1 MNSLQGKVALVTG
14 SGQGVGRGIAEFFAE
29 EGAVVITNNRKK
41 KPNTAVPDYLTGEAR
56 EQFLAMSGDAETA
69 AEAIRAK
76 GGKAEAYFC
85 DVSDYS
91 AVKEMIDTIVKK
103 YGRIDIVVNNA
114 AITQAGGLML
124 LSESDW
130 DRQTVVKL
138 KGAFNTMRLAAPYMI
153 KQGGGSFI
161 NVASDAWVGMVNAA
175 AYSASNAGLVGLTRS
190 CAAELFHYNIN
201 VNAICPQAA
210 SPGHVS
216 GFTKTLLTLEKAM
229 GEGFRMPEEKRKEVE
244 ADHGDA
250 RDLAPFLAFLVSDA
264 GRDKTGGVFSV
275 TASGRISWYAP
286 EEELD
291 GLPRSAP
298 RTVEEIIELIPKSPL
313 KDAFMCVGDT
323 F

>member
-1 MNSLQGKVALVTG
+1 MNSLQGKVALITG
-14 SGQGVGRGIAEFFAE
+14 SGQGVGRGIAEFFVG

-41 KPNTAVPDYLTGEAR
+41 KAAVAVPDYLTDEAR
-56 EQFLAMSGDAETA
+56 EQFLQMSGDAETA
-69 AEAIRAK
+69 ASYIRAH
-76 GGKAEAYFC
+76 GGRAEAFFC
-85 DVSDYS
+85 DIADFN
-91 AVKEMIDTIVKK
+91 AVQEMIESIVKK

-138 KGAFNTMRLAAPYMI
+138 KGAFNTMRLAVPHMI
-153 KQGGGSFI
+153 EQGGVSII
-161 NVASDAWVGMVNAA
+161 NVASDAWTGMANAA
-175 AYSASNAGLVGLTRS
+175 AYSAANAGLVGLTRS
-190 CAAELFHYNIN
+190 CAAELMHYNIN

-216 GFTKTLLTLEKAM
+216 GFTKTLLTLEKTM
-229 GEGFRMPEEKRKEVE
+229 GEGFQMPEEKRREVE

-250 RDLAPFLAFLVSDA
+250 KDLAPVLAFLASDG
-264 GRDKTGGVFSV
+264 GRNRTGGVFSV

-286 EEELD
+286 EKELE

-298 RTVEEIIELIPKSPL
+298 RTVEEIASLVPASPL
-313 KDAFMCVGDT
+313 KDAFMAEMES

>member
-41 KPNTAVPDYLTGEAR
+41 KQNTAVPEYLTGEAR

-76 GGKAEAYFC
+76 GGRAEAYFC
-85 DVSDYS
+85 DISDYA
-91 AVKEMIDTIVKK
+91 AVKEMIDHIVQK

-153 KQGGGSFI
+153 EQGGGSFI
-161 NVASDAWVGMVNAA
+161 NVASDA
-175 AYSASNAGLVGLTRS
+175 
-190 CAAELFHYNIN
+190 
-201 VNAICPQAA
+201 
-210 SPGHVS
+210 
-216 GFTKTLLTLEKAM
+216 
-229 GEGFRMPEEKRKEVE
+229 
-244 ADHGDA
+244 
-250 RDLAPFLAFLVSDA
+250 
-264 GRDKTGGVFSV
+264 
-275 TASGRISWYAP
+275 
-286 EEELD
+286 
-291 GLPRSAP
+291 
-298 RTVEEIIELIPKSPL
+298 
-313 KDAFMCVGDT
+313 
-323 F
+323 

>member
-1 MNSLQGKVALVTG
+1 
-14 SGQGVGRGIAEFFAE
+14 
-29 EGAVVITNNRKK
+29 
-41 KPNTAVPDYLTGEAR
+41 
-56 EQFLAMSGDAETA
+56 MSGDAETA
-69 AEAIRAK
+69 AEAIRKK

-85 DVSDYS
+85 DVSDYA
-91 AVKEMIDTIVKK
+91 AVKEMIDHIVQK

-229 GEGFRMPEEKRKEVE
+229 GEGFHMPEEKRKEVE

-250 RDLAPFLAFLVSDA
+250 RNLAPFLAFLASDA
-264 GRDKTGGVFSV
+264 GRGKTGGVFSV

-298 RTVEEIIELIPKSPL
+298 RTVEEIENLIPKSPL
-313 KDAFMCVGDT
+313 KDAFMHVSDT

>member
-41 KPNTAVPDYLTGEAR
+41 KQNTAVPEYLTGEAR

-69 AEAIRAK
+69 AEAIRKK

-85 DVSDYS
+85 DVSDYA
-91 AVKEMIDTIVKK
+91 AVKEMIDHIVQK

-138 KGAFNTMRLAAPYMI
+138 KGAFNTMRLAVPYMI
-153 KQGGGSFI
+153 EQGGGSFI

-190 CAAELFHYNIN
+190 CEIGRA
-201 VNAICPQAA
+201 
-210 SPGHVS
+210 HV
-216 GFTKTLLTLEKAM
+216 
-229 GEGFRMPEEKRKEVE
+229 
-244 ADHGDA
+244 
-250 RDLAPFLAFLVSDA
+250 
-264 GRDKTGGVFSV
+264 
-275 TASGRISWYAP
+275 
-286 EEELD
+286 
-291 GLPRSAP
+291 
-298 RTVEEIIELIPKSPL
+298 
-313 KDAFMCVGDT
+313 
-323 F
+323 